1 MKEKCNTMPVQINE
15 VIIKAVVDP
24 KPSSGTG
31 SNEPECPPDSSSGE
45 GELMEKILEILRE
58 KQER

>member
-1 MKEKCNTMPVQINE
+1 MPVQINE

-24 KPSSGTG
+24 TPSSGTG
-31 SNEPECPPDSSSGE
+31 TNGPECPPGSSSGE
-45 GELMEKILEILRE
+45 GEIMEKLLEILRE